1 MGRITIDRGVQM
13 ETDENNEETQL
24 ITMDKKELLNLF
36 KEDTWQN
43 SVYFL
48 RFIYILVLN
57 PCDARVSYKIYVKC
71 TKFNR
76 YNFST
81 VKKKSYI

>member
-57 PCDARVSYKIYVKC
+57 PCHAQGVLQNLCKVHKI
-71 TKFNR
+71 
-76 YNFST
+76 
-81 VKKKSYI
+81 